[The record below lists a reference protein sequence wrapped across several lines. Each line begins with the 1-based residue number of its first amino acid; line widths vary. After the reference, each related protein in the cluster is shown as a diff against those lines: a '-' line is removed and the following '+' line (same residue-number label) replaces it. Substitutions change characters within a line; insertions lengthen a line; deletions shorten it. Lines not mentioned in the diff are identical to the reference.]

1 MDHMQTETPFLKFWR
16 RANEG
21 RADRGMAEL
30 NFGEARYHYRQ
41 NEIDL
46 LDLTEEY
53 RGAIFRTDRDSISLL
68 RGLVQSQAYVC
79 GHDADRYAANLH
91 KNANRVSA

>member
-21 RADRGMAEL
+21 RAD
-30 NFGEARYHYRQ
+30 
-41 NEIDL
+41 
-46 LDLTEEY
+46 

-91 KNANRVSA
+91 KIANRVSA